1 MFVQANI
8 IIIEPSTWQ
17 PL

>member
-8 IIIEPSTWQ
+8 IIIEPSTRQ